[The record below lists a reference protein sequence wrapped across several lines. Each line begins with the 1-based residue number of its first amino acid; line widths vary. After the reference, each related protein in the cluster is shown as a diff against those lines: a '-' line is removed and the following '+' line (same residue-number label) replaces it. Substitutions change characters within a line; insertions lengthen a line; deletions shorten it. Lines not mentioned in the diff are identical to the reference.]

1 MKKVTI
7 IFIVLIQLASAQD
20 NYYYKNNQK
29 QSLTPINVVNTKSL
43 SKVKSTM
50 DYYQNDNGIILGV
63 SDKLII
69 KLSDE
74 VSLQTY
80 LDEFNITI
88 EKTLSK
94 NLYLLKVENKKLTI
108 DISNIL
114 SQKDDVEYAHPD
126 FTKKRV
132 RR

>member
-1 MKKVTI
+1 MKIITI
-7 IFIVLIQLASAQD
+7 ILIILIQLALAQD

-50 DYYQNDNGIILGV
+50 DYYENENGIVLGV
-63 SDKLII
+63 SDKLIL
-69 KLSDE
+69 KLNNEDN
-74 VSLQTY
+74 LQVY
-80 LDEFNITI
+80 LDEFNITLKKI
-88 EKTLSK
+88 LSK
-94 NLYLLKVENKKLTI
+94 NLYLLKVEDKKSTI
-108 DISNIL
+108 DISNRL
-114 SQKDDVEYAHPD
+114 RQKDDVEYAHPD